1 MRSTTDSP
9 SKGATPLSERLAFP
23 LLIAW
28 FFAYVGARGGLE
40 VVSGTPAR
48 VALAV
53 LPIPFFVGF
62 LVSALRAIDR
72 GDELFRRVHLEA
84 LAVAFPLTVVLIMV
98 LGLFELATGLNPDD
112 FSYRHIWPMVT
123 IFYWLGYTRAWRRY
137 Q

>member
-1 MRSTTDSP
+1 MRSTPDVQ
-9 SKGATPLSERLAFP
+9 SKDATPLSERLAFP
-23 LLIAW
+23 LLVGWFIA
-28 FFAYVGARGGLE
+28 YIGARGGLE
-40 VVSGTPAR
+40 VVSGTAAR

-84 LAVAFPLTVVLIMV
+84 LAVAFPLTVVLLMV

-112 FSYRHIWPMVT
+112 FSYRHIWPVVA
-123 IFYWLGYTRAWRRY
+123 IFYWIGYMRAWRRY